1 MAIKNDQ
8 KIDEN
13 VKLDT
18 SKDVLDINKILP
30 KRKSYR
36 VLILSSFLQ
45 KLREDKL
52 YFICFVITI
61 FAFVVFSTNKV
72 QESDGALVDSKDK
85 VVNNVTNKL
94 NEDKF
99 DVSKYVG
106 YYVKNFKLD
115 SPIKYGECLISE
127 YDYVYVINKDNSIV
141 KYMHSKCTGK
151 VLIHKDILMYV
162 NSENTRNIGSKR
174 HVYMFKDDKI
184 TELDGFTYVKS
195 SEYKLNEE
203 IKIDNVNV
211 IFYNDKFILEGLKEL
226 YLVNGKSVETKI
238 EFYSLL
244 SKGVFKTS
252 SGYEYFVYNIDETL
266 NCYVPSM
273 IAAVDFEDKDAY
285 TIYSVTFDLENL
297 SFSEPV
303 VKNVRKR
310 SDGCDVLN
318 DDLALTVN

>member
-13 VKLDT
+13 VKLDA
-18 SKDVLDINKILP
+18 SKDVLDIKKVLP
-30 KRKSYR
+30 KRKSYK

-45 KLREDKL
+45 KLKEDKL

-61 FAFVVFSTNKV
+61 LAFVIFSTNKV
-72 QESDGALVDSKDK
+72 QKADGVFVDNKDK
-85 VVNNVTNKL
+85 VVDKVTNKL
-94 NEDKF
+94 DEDKL

-106 YYVKNFKLD
+106 YYVKSFKLD
-115 SPIKYGECLISE
+115 SSIKYGECLISE
-127 YDYVYVINKDNSIV
+127 YDYVYVINKDNGIA
-141 KYMHSKCTGK
+141 KYMHSNCTGA
-151 VLIHKDILMYV
+151 VLIHKDVLGYV

-174 HVYMFKDDKI
+174 HIYMFKDSKL
-184 TELDGFTYVKS
+184 TELDGFTYVKRS
-195 SEYKLNEE
+195 DYKLNEE

-211 IFYNDKFILEGLKEL
+211 SFYNDKFILEGLKEL

-238 EFYSLL
+238 EFHSLL

-285 TIYSVTFDLENL
+285 IVYSVTFDSENL

-303 VKNVRKR
+303 IKNVRKR